1 MWTFCDDAGIHPA
14 SSKRLKMEVF
24 PADPI
29 AIEEIDAML
38 GELLSQGLIRRYTAK
53 GADYFVV
60 TGWHHQ
66 RIEKPRYNYPKPP
79 NIKEVHD
86 NSANG
91 SGQVADKS
99 ATHLDRPDRPD
110 RPDGPDRIRPDRMEA
125 GPDLYERITT
135 EHLQDTTRLLDW
147 VKEVAS
153 TKSPP
158 IKDLERDQVLVLA
171 AAEHCLKPGAA
182 NNPSAMFVS
191 LITGRKW
198 KDVSSKDKS
207 AGLAR
212 LKAHQSA
219 LTNRPIP
226 GVTPT

>member
-1 MWTFCDDAGIHPA
+1 
-14 SSKRLKMEVF
+14 MEVF

-29 AIEEIDAML
+29 TIEEIDAML
-38 GELLSQGLIRRYTAK
+38 GELVAQGLIRRYTAN

-66 RIEKPRYNYPKPP
+66 RIEKPRYNYPRPP
-79 NIKEVHD
+79 SAQEVND
-86 NSANG
+86 KSANG
-91 SGQVADKS
+91 RRQVADKS
-99 ATHLDRPDRPD
+99 PTSLDRPDGPD
-110 RPDGPDRIRPDRMEA
+110 GPDGPDRIRPDRMEA

-135 EHLQDTTRLLDW
+135 KHLQDTAGLLAW
-147 VKEVAS
+147 VKEVAA

-158 IKDLERDQVLVLA
+158 IKDQERDQVLVLA

-198 KDVSSKDKS
+198 KDVSAKDKS

-212 LKAHQSA
+212 LKAHQSE